1 MIVISDTS
9 PFCYLILIDCIN
21 ILPQLYDKII
31 IPEVVYQE
39 LINQDSPQK
48 VKEYLKNKPNWLLIK
63 NHQKKADL
71 ELEKLDQGEKS
82 AIILAEETKAD
93 LIILDEKLARKIAK
107 NRNLK
112 IIGLLGILYDGCLAG
127 LIEVD
132 KFKELEK
139 TNFFVSPKLLESVIE
154 KVIDYQKSNS

>member
-1 MIVISDTS
+1 MIIISDTS

-21 ILPQLYDKII
+21 ILPQLYSKVI

-39 LINQDSPQK
+39 LTNQSSPRK
-48 VKEYLKNKPNWLLIK
+48 VREYLQNKPDWLIIK
-63 NHQKKADL
+63 NHQEKVDL
-71 ELEKLDQGEKS
+71 DLDKLDKGERS
-82 AIILAEETKAD
+82 AIILAEQIKAD

-112 IIGLLGILYDGCLAG
+112 VIGLLGILYDACLAG
-127 LIEVD
+127 LIEVE

-139 TNFFVSPKLLESVIE
+139 TNFFVSRKLLEDIIN
-154 KVIDYQKSNS
+154 KVILR